1 MKELDWIIL
10 TSWSQPPRTPQ
21 LQQAGLHCSL
31 LPLYMRV
38 CERMV
43 SPSHLHVDTT
53 YPTWMLI
60 IFLIGF
66 LDLVTSTWD
75 GKAVSPLLLQCCY
88 AVFFCVCALPVC
100 VYTFSLF
107 SIHSLLDSKDSGME
121 AVWPLTSSYPLV
133 LHFHHY
139 PSSGLTPFTHLSSY
153 LVLLCPS

>member
-53 YPTWMLI
+53 SPTWMLI

-75 GKAVSPLLLQCCY
+75 GKAASRPSFNSVLQ
-88 AVFFCVCALPVC
+88 FFCLAKVVCVC
-100 VYTFSLF
+100 VYVSSLF
-107 SIHSLLDSKDSGME
+107 SIHSRLNSKHSGMG
-121 AVWPLTSSYPLV
+121 AVWPLTFSYPLV
-133 LHFHHY
+133 LYFHHY
-139 PSSGLTPFTHLSSY
+139 PSSVLTPIYRVT
-153 LVLLCPS
+153 CPS